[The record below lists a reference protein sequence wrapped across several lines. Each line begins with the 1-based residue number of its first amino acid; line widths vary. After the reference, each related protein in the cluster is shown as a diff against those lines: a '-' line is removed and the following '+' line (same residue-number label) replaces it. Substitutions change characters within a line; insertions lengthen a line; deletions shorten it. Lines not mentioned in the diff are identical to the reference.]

1 MIYIIWTIYIFLSI
15 FISFLVRKTIK
26 NFYIKRVLFSLLL
39 SFFISVWFSVPGK
52 DDIAPIP
59 SILFVN
65 IIEIESFN
73 ISRIIRP
80 FLLSFSIILGI
91 DLIFRKKTKN

>member
-26 NFYIKRVLFSLLL
+26 NFYLKRVLFSLLL

-52 DDIAPIP
+52 DDVAPIS
-59 SILFVN
+59 SILFIN

>member
-26 NFYIKRVLFSLLL
+26 NFYLKRVLFSLLL

-52 DDIAPIP
+52 DDVAPIS
-59 SILFVN
+59 SILFIN

-80 FLLSFSIILGI
+80 FLLSFLIILGI